1 MRAELDWYN
10 YATNVDLKNATNNGT
25 SKFPKKVDL
34 ASLNLEFDKLD
45 IDKLETTPVDLN
57 KVSDAVKKTKDGIW
71 RLYIINKF
79 KNQCDS
85 SHLHQQYSQNKLI
98 TTQTLVKLK
107 SKLLIMSIVQSIFL
121 LKKLIS

>member
-1 MRAELDWYN
+1 MKAELDWYN

-57 KVSDAVKKTKDGIW
+57 KVSDAVKKTKDGI
-71 RLYIINKF
+71 
-79 KNQCDS
+79 
-85 SHLHQQYSQNKLI
+85 
-98 TTQTLVKLK
+98 
-107 SKLLIMSIVQSIFL
+107 
-121 LKKLIS
+121 